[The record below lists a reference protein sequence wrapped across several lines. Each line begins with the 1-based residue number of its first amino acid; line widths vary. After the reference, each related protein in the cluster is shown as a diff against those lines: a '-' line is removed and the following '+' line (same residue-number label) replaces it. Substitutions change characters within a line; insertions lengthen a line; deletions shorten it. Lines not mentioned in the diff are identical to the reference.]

1 MKSLKSE
8 GKNNLNNYDL
18 STLAKYLRRDI
29 IEISYIK
36 KAHHIGSELSCIDI
50 LTILYFKVMNFNPK
64 IKNKNYRDF
73 FLLSKGHAALALYVT
88 LCKKGFFSKN
98 YLDKE
103 FLNNGGK
110 LGGHPDYN
118 TSLGIEYSSGSLGH
132 GISVGAGI
140 ALAKK
145 KDKIPGNVYVLIGDG
160 ECNEGMIW
168 EAILFGSSFNL
179 DNLTVIVDFNN
190 LQGLGKSNKIIGLD
204 PLSKKFESFGWHTIE
219 TNGHNFEQL
228 NKAFSKKIKNK
239 PKIIIAKT
247 IKGKGLI
254 SMQNKLSSHYET
266 ISSEAI
272 FKKYLNEIK

>member
-1 MKSLKSE
+1 MKKLKLE
-8 GKNNLNNYDL
+8 NNRRLNDVDL
-18 STLAKYLRRDI
+18 GILAKYLRKEI
-29 IEISYIK
+29 IEISYFK

-50 LTILYFKVMNFNPK
+50 LTILYFNIMNFNVK
-64 IKNKNYRDF
+64 IKNKKYRDF

-88 LCKKGFFSKN
+88 LCKKGFFSKEFLN
-98 YLDKE
+98 KE
-103 FLNNGGK
+103 FLNDGGK

-145 KDKIPGNVYVLIGDG
+145 RDKIPGNVYVMIGDG

-168 EAILFGSSFNL
+168 EAILLGSSFKL

-190 LQGLGKSNKIIGLD
+190 LQGLGNSNKIIKLD
-204 PLSKKFESFGWHTIE
+204 PLSKKFESFGWQTIE
-219 TNGHNFEQL
+219 VDGHNFKEL
-228 NKAFSKKIKNK
+228 NLAFTKNNKNK

-247 IKGKGLI
+247 VKGKGLL
-254 SMQNKLSSHYET
+254 SMENKLSSHYET
-266 ISSEAI
+266 IPNI
-272 FKKYLNEIK
+272 TRLNKYLNEIN

>member
-145 KDKIPGNVYVLIGDG
+145 KI
-160 ECNEGMIW
+160 
-168 EAILFGSSFNL
+168 
-179 DNLTVIVDFNN
+179 
-190 LQGLGKSNKIIGLD
+190 
-204 PLSKKFESFGWHTIE
+204 KFLE
-219 TNGHNFEQL
+219 
-228 NKAFSKKIKNK
+228 
-239 PKIIIAKT
+239 
-247 IKGKGLI
+247 
-254 SMQNKLSSHYET
+254 MYMC
-266 ISSEAI
+266 
-272 FKKYLNEIK
+272 